1 MTVEMTGLKY
11 IENQIES
18 LKYKPKLSEAEWII
32 GFAPALSAMGIAE
45 LWRQFRSKNHHGDSH
60 NNL

>member
-32 GFAPALSAMGIAE
+32 GFAPALSAMGIAN
-45 LWRQFRSKNHHGDSH
+45 FGVNSV
-60 NNL
+60 